1 MLYKNIPSN
10 FVKFTAASFVVT
22 FFTFFAN
29 NLHTSVEN

>member
-10 FVKFTAASFVVT
+10 FVNFTAASFVV
-22 FFTFFAN
+22 TFFAN